1 MKKLT
6 LLSFVVAGLFSTATI
21 AETISGAVGGNA
33 GKATGT
39 VTGGAVGGGV
49 GAGAGAVEGT
59 LKAPST
65 GAKSAAKCF
74 NKTGLPILCAT
85 AGILD
90 TAVSPVEGVI
100 KGTTEGALK
109 GSGN

>member
-6 LLSFVVAGLFSTATI
+6 LLSCIAAGLISTTTI
-21 AETISGAVGGNA
+21 AETISGEIGGSTGKAVGS
-33 GKATGT
+33 

-59 LKAPST
+59 LKAPAT
-65 GAKSAAKCF
+65 GVKSGKKCF
-74 NKTGLPILCAT
+74 NAIGLPITCSAV
-85 AGILD
+85 GIID
-90 TAVSPVEGVI
+90 TAISPVQGVI
-100 KGTTEGALK
+100 KGTTGGAVK